1 MIDSTPQAT
10 RPRNPFVRLARA
22 MALWLVLWI
31 PAGVASRAITAPAE
45 RLFPD
50 NYPVSD
56 SIALLPYLVPFT
68 ALAFLLRLVAYR
80 RRDILIA
87 LIPFWGIGFTS
98 VVCWRLAGLP
108 HVDWPTV
115 AHREPRS

>member
-1 MIDSTPQAT
+1 MTDSTPQAT

-22 MALWLVLWI
+22 MALWFVLWI
-31 PAGVASRAITAPAE
+31 PAGVASRAITAQAE
-45 RLFPD
+45 RLFPGD
-50 NYPVSD
+50 HLVSD
-56 SIALLPYLVPFT
+56 SVSLLPYLVPFT

-108 HVDWPTV
+108 HVDWSTG